1 MFFLKII
8 NYNFFFKKIEIICIN
23 RRVLFFLGELAFE
36 GRWASKLTK
45 GEYNSLNWV
54 EGYEI
59 VMDKYTL

>member
-1 MFFLKII
+1 M
-8 NYNFFFKKIEIICIN
+8 
-23 RRVLFFLGELAFE
+23 FFLGELAFE

-59 VMDKYTL
+59 VIDKYTLKNTYKIFYKIKLNNFFSIIFFQ